1 MPSDILSIVPFSDSM
16 KPEALEYLRKSIS
29 RKTAEG
35 VVTFVQKQSQLFN
48 QYAEHLAEVLRVI
61 DNAPDGV
68 CVNQFSDGFVA
79 WLRENGVSSSRITQL
94 KGYLRLRTRAL
105 GPESRYSWAEKE
117 VIKALEVEKAYLFG
131 RLSPEG
137 QSLAF
142 EMHKEDG
149 RLSLRDL
156 RELVKTKEYDPSSMW
171 KEHYEGKSTGNPFED
186 FDPSKPPH
194 PLSEDLAIKL
204 QSVMDQFMSLRPHW
218 EKDRRILNIIDYGQ
232 IGFVHDAMRC
242 FNDAYDSDDMGLPF

>member
-16 KPEALEYLRKSIS
+16 KPEALEYLRKSIG
-29 RKTAEG
+29 KETAEG
-35 VVTFVQKQSQLFN
+35 VFTFVQKQSQLFN

-68 CVNQFSDGFVA
+68 CVNLFSEGFQG

-105 GPESRYSWAEKE
+105 GPDSRYSTSEKE
-117 VIKALEVEKAYLFG
+117 IIKALEVEKAYLFG
-131 RLSPEG
+131 RLTFQG
-137 QSLAF
+137 QSIAF

-149 RLSLRDL
+149 KLSLRDL
-156 RELVKTKEYDPSSMW
+156 RELVKTNEYDPSSKW
-171 KEHYEGKSTGNPFED
+171 KEQYEGKSTGNPFED

-204 QSVMDQFMSLRPHW
+204 QSVMDQFMSLRSHW
-218 EKDRRILNIIDYGQ
+218 EKDRRILNLIDYGQ
-232 IGFVHDAMRC
+232 LGIVHAATRC
-242 FNDAYDSDDMGLPF
+242 FNDDYDLEDLDVAF

>member
-1 MPSDILSIVPFSDSM
+1 M

-29 RKTAEG
+29 KETAEG
-35 VVTFVQKQSQLFN
+35 VFTFVQKQSQLFN

-61 DNAPDGV
+61 DNAPEGV
-68 CVNQFSDGFVA
+68 CVNQFSEGFVA

-105 GPESRYSWAEKE
+105 GPESHYSSVEKE

-131 RLSPEG
+131 RLTFEG
-137 QSLAF
+137 QSIAF

-156 RELVKTKEYDPSSMW
+156 RELVKTNEYDPSSQY
-171 KEHYEGKSTGNPFED
+171 KENYESKSAGNPFED

-194 PLSEDLAIKL
+194 SRSEDLAIKL
-204 QSVMDQFMSLRPHW
+204 QSVMDQFMSLRSHW
-218 EKDRRILNIIDYGQ
+218 EKDRRILNLIDYGQ
-232 IGFVHDAMRC
+232 LGFVHAAMRC